1 MDRFHNYTPFTGLD
15 HVPNEILMIGPT
27 RHNNHEKLSALA
39 YSKTPNIY
47 RALIY
52 RVPRFTRPICF
63 PPKFFYSSTRALPPA
78 LSLLIT
84 CHKGI
89 RYKTLTLLP
98 NQSMLHYP
106 VNDTRGA
113 WQQSITWLPYQHMT
127 WYTQTWT
134 KQWVQITVGKK
145 QHTGGN
151 PYQFT
156 LRPWSALHVTQ
167 WVC

>member
-27 RHNNHEKLSALA
+27 RHNNHEKLSPLA

-47 RALIY
+47 HALIY
-52 RVPRFTRPICF
+52 WVPRFTRPICF

-78 LSLLIT
+78 LSLRIT
-84 CHKGI
+84 CHRGV
-89 RYKTLTLLP
+89 RYKTLTLLC

-113 WQQSITWLPYQHMT
+113 WQQSITWLPYQHIT
-127 WYTQTWT
+127 WYTHRLEQSNGF
-134 KQWVQITVGKK
+134 KSQWERNSTREAIHISSPLGLD
-145 QHTGGN
+145 
-151 PYQFT
+151 QF
-156 LRPWSALHVTQ
+156 
-167 WVC
+167 